1 MKHERDSRNISLP
14 EFQARFPQGPD
25 GTYGCDT
32 ISNPHYTTWGNIL
45 EVMRAV
51 GSTLLF
57 AVVPKPPD
65 QILLSPEP
73 KVCGVWVLL
82 RHETAGASGTGWA
95 ELDVPPVQ

>member
-1 MKHERDSRNISLP
+1 MRGTQRSISLA

-32 ISNPHYTTWGNIL
+32 TSNPHYTTWGNIL
-45 EVMRAV
+45 EFMRAM

-57 AVVPKPPD
+57 AAGPKHPV
-65 QILLSPEP
+65 QILLYPEP
-73 KVCGVWVLL
+73 KVCRVWVLL

-95 ELDVPPVQ
+95 KLEMPPAQ